1 MRRLEGNNRIAAML
15 VGVVV
20 TMGAAAWAAVPFY
33 DWFCRVTGYAG
44 TPGVRA
50 GNDTK
55 VADEWVTV
63 RFDANTDPEMPWE
76 FRPVQRT
83 MKLRIGETGMAFYEA
98 YNPTGKPV
106 AGTASYNVAPDL
118 AGGYFTKI
126 DCFCFTQQ
134 VLAPGERVEMPVVFF
149 VDPAL
154 LEDRDAGRIRNI
166 TLSYTFYQTELPKE
180 QASLSPATAASYN

>member
-1 MRRLEGNNRIAAML
+1 MKRLDGNSRVAAML

-33 DWFCRVTGYAG
+33 DWFCSVTGYAG

-55 VADEWVTV
+55 VVDEWVTV
-63 RFDANTDPEMPWE
+63 RFDANTDPAMPWE

-154 LEDRDAGRIRNI
+154 LDDRDAGRIRNI
-166 TLSYTFYQTELPKE
+166 TLSYTFYQTELPNE